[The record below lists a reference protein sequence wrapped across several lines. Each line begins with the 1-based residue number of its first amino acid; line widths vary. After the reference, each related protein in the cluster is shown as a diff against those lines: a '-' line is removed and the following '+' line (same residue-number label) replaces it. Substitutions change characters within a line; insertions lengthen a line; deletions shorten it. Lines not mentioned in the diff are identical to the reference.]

1 MTKGIM
7 HMDAQTYIEERVNDQ
22 IKWLSGASKTNQ
34 QWFKNLRAAEIVMGC
49 AIAFLVSH
57 ADHTAVQVLTGVM
70 GIAVAA
76 IGGLLSLYRYQEKWV
91 EYRVTAENLKREKY
105 FFLTATEP
113 YTGDDK
119 FTVLVARVETIL
131 AAENMQWAEA
141 TAAKAVQADDGGSP
155 PPTMGAGATTGQDG

>member
-1 MTKGIM
+1 
-7 HMDAQTYIEERVNDQ
+7 
-22 IKWLSGASKTNQ
+22 
-34 QWFKNLRAAEIVMGC
+34 MGC
-49 AIAFLVSH
+49 AIAFLVGH
-57 ADHTAVQVLTGVM
+57 ADHTAAQVSAGIM

-113 YTGDDK
+113 YHGDDK

-131 AAENMQWAEA
+131 AAENMQWAES
-141 TAAKAVQADDGGSP
+141 TSAKAVQADNGGAPSP
-155 PPTMGAGATTGQDG
+155 AVGTVETTDQNR